1 MAYKPQD
8 LINIEKVLVEDVLPF
23 YNNELNISASPFLEK
38 VKKTKLRADEAQ
50 FGARIGIGG
59 GFGMSKERQ
68 ATPQANAPIY
78 ENFQITSKDAY
89 VDMRISEKT
98 IRLGRGDPGALLD
111 AVMDN
116 VQASYDAAKWNV
128 GRMAFG
134 DGTGI
139 LAHISATAS
148 ATNVITVD
156 DTSKLMVGLTV
167 DVYKYATAGA
177 TDGTL
182 DAAHSALQILSI
194 DHNNKKVTL
203 SANVTTST
211 VQTTSS
217 TYGFLTVQNSY
228 KREITGLGAI
238 FAQTG
243 TLYGLSKDTNPIIVP
258 RSIDADN
265 DIDDVKLTNAVR
277 WANRVNGV
285 KIDLIMAG
293 DKAYEA
299 YEKYMRSS
307 NQSIVEK
314 RTFHGGAVGY
324 DIVTGN
330 QITTIVNEQF
340 VPSTKMW
347 GVDTSTFE
355 LRETGWDYCNHNAQA
370 PAFTLQA
377 GTSEYRALLANYME
391 LICYNPGGCVELYDC
406 DAKANVGG

>member
-1 MAYKPQD
+1 MQKTQD
-8 LINIEKVLVEDVLPF
+8 LINIEKVLVEDVLPW
-23 YNNELNISASPFLEK
+23 YNNELNIQASPFLEK
-38 VKKTKLRADEAQ
+38 IKKTKLAANEAR

-59 GFGMSKERQ
+59 GFGMSQERV
-68 ATPQANAPIY
+68 ATPNAHAPIY
-78 ENFQITSKDAY
+78 ENFVLTSKDAY
-89 VDMRISEKT
+89 VDMRVSNKT
-98 IRLGRGDPGALLD
+98 VRLGRGDPGAMVD

-116 VQASYDAAKWNV
+116 VQASFEAAKWNV

-134 DGTGI
+134 DGTGV
-139 LAHISATAS
+139 LANVTAAAS
-148 ATNVITVD
+148 ATDTLTVD
-156 DTSKLMVGLTV
+156 DTSKMMVGLAV
-167 DVYKYATAGA
+167 DVYKYSAAAA

-182 DAAHSALQILSI
+182 DASHSSLQIKAI
-194 DHNNKKVTL
+194 DHTNKKITLSGNVTL
-203 SANVTTST
+203 ATAQTS
-211 VQTTSS
+211 SS
-217 TYGFLTVQNSY
+217 TYGFVTVQNSY

-238 FAQTG
+238 FNST
-243 TLYGLSKDTNPIIVP
+243 TTKLYGLTKSDNPIIVP

-277 WANRVNGV
+277 WANRNNGV

-293 DKAYEA
+293 DKAFEA

-307 NQSIVEK
+307 THTVVEK
-314 RTFHGGAVGY
+314 RQFHGGAVGY

-355 LRETGWDYCNHNAQA
+355 LRQTDWDYCDYNGSV
-370 PAFTLQA
+370 FVLQP

-391 LICYNPGGCVELYDC
+391 LICYNPGGCIELYDC
-406 DAKANVGG
+406 DATTGS